1 MYYNPL
7 TTIDDINN
15 VVSSNSN
22 TLVIIRIGDISDPL
36 TVSFD
41 ELLFR
46 IKNKISKFVKIYFC
60 ENIPEVVKG
69 LGLSSSCLLIFYNNH
84 LLEFNIENEI
94 QNYIDFLFEDEEMI
108 EILEECYEVG
118 RKGKKIVKINIK

>member
-1 MYYNPL
+1 MYHNPL

-15 VVSSNSN
+15 VISSNSN
-22 TLVIIRIGDISDPL
+22 TIVIIRIGDISDPL

-69 LGLSSSCLLIFYNNH
+69 LSLSSSCLLIFYNLN

-94 QNYIDFLFEDEEMI
+94 QNNIDFLFEDEEMI
-108 EILEECYEVG
+108 EILEECYKVG
-118 RKGKKIVKINIK
+118 RKGKKIVKIKY